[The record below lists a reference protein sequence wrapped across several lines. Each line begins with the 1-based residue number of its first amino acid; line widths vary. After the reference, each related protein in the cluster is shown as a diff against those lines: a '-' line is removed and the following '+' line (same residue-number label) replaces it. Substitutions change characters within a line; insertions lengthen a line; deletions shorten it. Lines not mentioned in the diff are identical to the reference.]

1 MKMLLHLA
9 LKSLLNRKI
18 TANMILIDR
27 DTALPATRTAPLHTI
42 YDDQEAI
49 SIEITQSEGREKNRE
64 FVNII
69 HEGRLEFPDKKPKG
83 RLINV
88 TYKYDT
94 SGKLHCTFEDDSSKK
109 KYEIS
114 IRPES
119 AEDLRKNYEAIEHI
133 VIE

>member
-1 MKMLLHLA
+1 MTVQEDDPV
-9 LKSLLNRKI
+9 LNRKV
-18 TANMILIDR
+18 TANLILIDR
-27 DTALPATRTAPLHTI
+27 DTPTCDTDKKHNDI
-42 YDDQEAI
+42 YDDQNNLYWNY
-49 SIEITQSEGREKNRE
+49 SKWREKNRE

-69 HEGRLEFPDKKPKG
+69 HEGELKFPDKKPKG

-94 SGKLHCTFEDDSSKK
+94 SGKLHCTFQDETSKE

-114 IRPES
+114 LRPES